1 MPKYYRILSKIEPK
15 ELKRIIGAGGSTQH
29 QVYLVTFGLF
39 DTQLASWKYYLTSC
53 IEKNSEVYL
62 TDDVCKFNSST
73 SISMATITTIPMYGR
88 EIKTP
93 EEGLKWS
100 EEFKMKWESGSNDL
114 LSEVR
119 DKKLDEILK

>member
-1 MPKYYRILSKIEPK
+1 MPKYHKILSKIEPK
-15 ELKRIIGAGGSTQH
+15 ELKRIIGFGTTQH

-39 DTQLASWKYYLTSC
+39 DTQSANWKYYLTSC
-53 IEKNSEVYL
+53 IEKNGEVYL

-73 SISMATITTIPMYGR
+73 STIATITTIPMYGR